1 MFSIIAKNKKIL
13 NEATEDWIKVE
24 CCWSLLANKAEFFFF
39 SREAKVTFVRPTVAV
54 NVLLSSSCSRSSCSQ
69 IIYGGKSG
77 FLSEGSRG
85 HPPCVHQYNLSTWPQ
100 HLSTHKS
107 AGSPWHSCFFVIFFP
122 STCLHL
128 QVTCCNHRSLFF
140 LFCYFFLLLVWP
152 DPTCPFGNI
161 SNWML
166 PYPGRATHIH
176 HGCCRPDSWWFRTLG
191 VLAARQRCQLLHSLT
206 TAAAS
211 HGCFPAVTPASRQE
225 EALSLSLA
233 LSPST
238 KVKNSRVD
246 QC

>member
-1 MFSIIAKNKKIL
+1 MKRRRIGLKS
-13 NEATEDWIKVE
+13 
-24 CCWSLLANKAEFFFF
+24 SAEGFFF
-39 SREAKVTFVRPTVAV
+39 SREAKLTFVRPTVAV
-54 NVLLSSSCSRSSCSQ
+54 NVLLSGSCSRSSCSQ

-85 HPPCVHQYNLSTWPQ
+85 HPPRLHQSNLSTWPQ

-107 AGSPWHSCFFVIFFP
+107 AGLPWHSCFFVIFFP

-128 QVTCCNHRSLFF
+128 QVTCCKHRSLFF
-140 LFCYFFLLLVWP
+140 FCFVIFLLLLVWP

-211 HGCFPAVTPASRQE
+211 HGKRGRQE
-225 EALSLSLA
+225 EALSLSLSLPVQKSKIAA
-233 LSPST
+233 LINVSF
-238 KVKNSRVD
+238 
-246 QC
+246 